1 MILIGEVTL
10 SLKEILPGWT
20 IVPASDHLV
29 APVVSLTTLWTCV
42 NTGLLKKQKHKP
54 AQKACTRDCF
64 VSTFD
69 FQLRACFSVIQVGKK
84 NSPRPQAGSDG
95 YPLPFPTRI
104 LFLLPVPYPEFFST
118 FQPILISLYQR
129 CGRFLRYSLPYPLP
143 GFSPLPY
150 PKSKSPTRH
159 SLIVCH
165 LFKTQTNTT

>member
-29 APVVSLTTLWTCV
+29 APVVSLTTPWTCV

-69 FQLRACFSVIQVGKK
+69 FQLRARFSVIQVGKK

-95 YPLPFPTRI
+95 YPLPYPTPI
-104 LFLLPVPYPEFFST
+104 LFLLP
-118 FQPILISLYQR
+118 
-129 CGRFLRYSLPYPLP
+129 FLRYSLPYTLP
-143 GFSPLPY
+143 GFFPLPY

-159 SLIVCH
+159 SLAPGPRPGHVW
-165 LFKTQTNTT
+165 L